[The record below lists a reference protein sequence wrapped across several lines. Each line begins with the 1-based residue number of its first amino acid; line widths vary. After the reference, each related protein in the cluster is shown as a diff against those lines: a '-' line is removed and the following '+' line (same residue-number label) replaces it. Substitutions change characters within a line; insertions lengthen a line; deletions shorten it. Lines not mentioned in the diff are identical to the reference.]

1 MGKENSL
8 FLRDV
13 VKKILIV
20 EDNEINLKLIRTV
33 LKAKGFQLAEARDGE
48 EALKIVDVERP
59 DIILMDIQIP
69 KIDGL
74 EVTRRLREM
83 ESHKGKPI
91 IALTAH
97 AMEGDKKKFLEAGCD
112 GYIAKPINTRTFV
125 DKIEAILIETAG
137 RLKQDV

>member
-1 MGKENSL
+1 M
-8 FLRDV
+8 
-13 VKKILIV
+13 KKILIV

-59 DIILMDIQIP
+59 DIILMDIHIP

-97 AMEGDKKKFLEAGCD
+97 AMEGDKKKFIEAGCD